1 MSADYQLLMQH
12 CWATE
17 PAARP
22 SISRVLECLR
32 YMISERQQ
40 QLLQISTTDGTHAV
54 SAAQRSLVSDPLPQP
69 ELLASPPPRKT
80 QHWWQQQHMQRLAL
94 MKMLGS
100 ETSASPPVTEA
111 PVSQVGRHMHQAAPV
126 EHVDKLDS

>member
-1 MSADYQLLMQH
+1 M
-12 CWATE
+12 
-17 PAARP
+17 RP

-40 QLLQISTTDGTHAV
+40 RLQSTTTADTHAAG
-54 SAAQRSLVSDPLPQP
+54 AAQHTLASDPLPQP

-80 QHWWQQQHMQRLAL
+80 QHWWQQQQHMQRLAL

-111 PVSQVGRHMHQAAPV
+111 PASQVGHTHQAAP
-126 EHVDKLDS
+126 EKHVAN

>member
-1 MSADYQLLMQH
+1 MPADYQLLMQH
-12 CWATE
+12 CWATD

-22 SISRVLECLR
+22 SVSRVLECLR

-40 QLLQISTTDGTHAV
+40 QLQSTTAGTHAAG
-54 SAAQRSLVSDPLPQP
+54 AAQRTLASDPLPQP

-80 QHWWQQQHMQRLAL
+80 QHWWQQQHMERLAL

-111 PVSQVGRHMHQAAPV
+111 PPSQVRHTHQAAPLK
-126 EHVDKLDS
+126 HVAN